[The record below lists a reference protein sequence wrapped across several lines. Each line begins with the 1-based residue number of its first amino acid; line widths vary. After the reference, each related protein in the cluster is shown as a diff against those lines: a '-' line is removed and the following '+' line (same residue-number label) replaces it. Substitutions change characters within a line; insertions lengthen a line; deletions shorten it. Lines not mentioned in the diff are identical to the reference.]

1 MCLIELVFSSV
12 LQIWYVEVQISRS
25 ISESPLEFE
34 IMIVDCTIKAIVIIL
49 GIGLQLKQQYPY
61 LTTTCISPF
70 TDFAPRKH
78 DIAFG
83 EIIVELLFV
92 KVADF
97 GPEMALE

>member
-1 MCLIELVFSSV
+1 M
-12 LQIWYVEVQISRS
+12 
-25 ISESPLEFE
+25 
-34 IMIVDCTIKAIVIIL
+34 IL

-97 GPEMALE
+97 GTEME